1 MYFAL
6 KNIHMLAIALS
17 AILLSIRYA
26 LLMANSSLL
35 EKKVLKITPHVVD
48 TVLLLTGVGL
58 IISLGFIPFTPGN
71 EWFTEKVTC
80 ILAYFA
86 LGFFTLKVAKHKLL
100 RTFAFFGALGWLVM
114 AGKIAMTKMP
124 ALMG

>member
-1 MYFAL
+1 
-6 KNIHMLAIALS
+6 MLAIVLS

-26 LLMANSSLL
+26 ALMANPNSTFIN
-35 EKKVLKITPHVVD
+35 KKVLKIAPHVVD
-48 TVLLLTGVGL
+48 TILLLTGVAL
-58 IISLGFIPFTPGN
+58 VIMMGFVPFSAGS

-86 LGFFTLKVAKHKLL
+86 LGFFSIRMAKNRLL
-100 RTFAFFGALGWLVM
+100 RTFAFFGALGWMLM

-124 ALMG
+124 ALVG

>member
-6 KNIHMLAIALS
+6 KNIHMLSIVLS

-26 LLMANSSLL
+26 LMMANSPMI
-35 EKKVLKITPHVVD
+35 EKKFLKISPHVID
-48 TVLLLTGVGL
+48 TILILSGIGL
-58 IISLGFIPFTPGN
+58 IFSLGFIPFTPGN

-86 LGFFTLKVAKHKLL
+86 LGFFTLKVAKNRLL

-114 AGKIAMTKMP
+114 AGKIAITKVP
-124 ALMG
+124 ALIG

>member
-1 MYFAL
+1 
-6 KNIHMLAIALS
+6 
-17 AILLSIRYA
+17 
-26 LLMANSSLL
+26 MANSSLL
-35 EKKVLKITPHVVD
+35 ETKVLKITPHVID

-58 IISLGFIPFTPGN
+58 IISMGFIPFTPGN

>member
-6 KNIHMLAIALS
+6 KHTHLLAIALS

-26 LLMANSSLL
+26 LIMANSPKT
-35 EKKVLKITPHVVD
+35 EIKALKIMPHAVD
-48 TVLLLTGVGL
+48 TV
-58 IISLGFIPFTPGN
+58 IIVSGIALVFFMGFIPFTGGS

-86 LGFFTLKVAKHKLL
+86 LSFFTVRVAKGKLI
-100 RTFAFFGALGWLVM
+100 RTFAFFGALGWLFM
-114 AGKIAMTKMP
+114 AGRIAVTKVP

>member
-6 KNIHMLAIALS
+6 KHIHLVAIALS

-26 LLMANSSLL
+26 LIMADSS
-35 EKKVLKITPHVVD
+35 KVNAKILKVTPHIVD
-48 TVLLLTGVGL
+48 SVLLVSGIALVFT
-58 IISLGFIPFTPGN
+58 LGFVPFTAGT

-86 LGFFTLKVAKHKLL
+86 LAMFTLRMAKGKLI
-100 RTFAFFGALGWLVM
+100 RTFAFFGALGWLFM
-114 AGKIAMTKMP
+114 AGRIAVTKIP

>member
-6 KNIHMLAIALS
+6 KHIHLLAIALS
-17 AILLSIRYA
+17 AILLSVRYA
-26 LLMANSSLL
+26 LIMAESA
-35 EKKVLKITPHVVD
+35 KVNAKFLRITPHIVD
-48 TVLLLTGVGL
+48 SVLILSGIGL
-58 IISLGFIPFTPGN
+58 VIASGFIPFTAGS

-86 LGFFTLKVAKHKLL
+86 LAMFTLRIAKGRLI
-100 RTFAFFGALGWLVM
+100 RTFAYFGAIGWLFM
-114 AGKIAMTKMP
+114 AGRIAVTKIP

>member
-1 MYFAL
+1 
-6 KNIHMLAIALS
+6 
-17 AILLSIRYA
+17 
-26 LLMANSSLL
+26 
-35 EKKVLKITPHVVD
+35 
-48 TVLLLTGVGL
+48 
-58 IISLGFIPFTPGN
+58 
-71 EWFTEKVTC
+71 VTC

>member
-6 KNIHMLAIALS
+6 KHIHLLSIALS
-17 AILLSIRYA
+17 AILLSVRYA
-26 LLMANSSLL
+26 LITMESDKLNA
-35 EKKVLKITPHVVD
+35 KILKIAPHVVD
-48 TVLLLTGVGL
+48 TVLILSGVGL
-58 IISLGFIPFTPGN
+58 VISMGFVPFTPGT

-86 LGFFTLKVAKHKLL
+86 LTLFVVKIAKGKLI
-100 RTFAFFGALGWLVM
+100 RAFAFFGALGWLFM
-114 AGKIAMTKMP
+114 AGNVAVSKVP

>member
-6 KNIHMLAIALS
+6 KHLHLLAIALS

-26 LLMANSSLL
+26 LIMAESDKINHKLL
-35 EKKVLKITPHVVD
+35 RITPHIVD
-48 TVLLLTGVGL
+48 TVLILTGVAL
-58 IISLGFIPFTPGN
+58 VFMLGFVPFTAGS

-86 LGFFTLKVAKHKLL
+86 LAFFTLKVARGKLI
-100 RTFAFFGALGWLVM
+100 RTFAYFGAIGWLFM
-114 AGKIAMTKMP
+114 AGRIAVTKIP

>member
-6 KNIHMLAIALS
+6 KHIHLLAIVLS
-17 AILLSIRYA
+17 ALLLSIRYA
-26 LLMANSSLL
+26 LIMAESD
-35 EKKVLKITPHVVD
+35 KVQAKFLRITPHVVD
-48 TVLLLTGVGL
+48 SVLILSGIGL
-58 IISLGFIPFTPGN
+58 VISMGFMPFTAGN

-86 LGFFTLKVAKHKLL
+86 LAMFTLRIAKGRLI
-100 RTFAFFGALGWLVM
+100 RTFAYFGAIGWLFM
-114 AGKIAMTKMP
+114 AGRIAVTKIP

>member
-6 KNIHMLAIALS
+6 KNIHMLSIVLS

-26 LLMANSSLL
+26 LMMANSPMI
-35 EKKVLKITPHVVD
+35 EKKFLKISPHVID
-48 TVLLLTGVGL
+48 TILILSGIGL
-58 IISLGFIPFTPGN
+58 IFSLGFIPFTPGN

-86 LGFFTLKVAKHKLL
+86 LGFFTLKVAKNRLL
-100 RTFAFFGALGWLVM
+100 RTFALFGALGWLVM
-114 AGKIAMTKMP
+114 AGKIAITKVP
-124 ALMG
+124 ALIG